1 MVMACLSRRGTWR
14 WFGPFGLVDVVLHV
28 DLRSERAL
36 QRSPAGALK
45 SGREEE
51 DGKPD
56 IDVRDRPEQVA
67 DP

>member
-14 WFGPFGLVDVVLHV
+14 WFGSFGLVDVVLHV
-28 DLRSERAL
+28 VLRSERAL

-67 DP
+67 GP